1 MSASLSRRNR
11 TALFAVCLASL
22 MFGLEISSV
31 PVILPTLERVL
42 GGDFRQMQWV
52 MNAYTIASTTVLMA
66 AGALADRFGRR
77 RVFLISGAL
86 FGASSALC
94 GLAGGVG
101 LLIFARAL
109 QGLSGGVLLICM
121 LAILSHQFRDGRERS
136 RAFAAWGVV
145 FGFGLGFGPLIGGM
159 IVAISDWTWVFLVH
173 GPIAALTLLL
183 VLTSVEESR
192 DPDARRLDVWGML
205 TLSLAVLGLAF
216 YLTQGDAM
224 GFATP
229 LALAIL
235 VASLACLA
243 AFVAVERRM
252 EHPMFDFSVLRNRSF
267 SGALLGS
274 MGMNFSFWPLMVY
287 LPLYFHGVLGLG
299 ELPSGMALL
308 AYTLPA
314 LVFPPLGERL
324 ALRHGPGVVIP
335 AGLFTIGVGFLLMH
349 WGVGVAEPGLWTV
362 LPGALIA
369 GIGLGITNT
378 PVTNT
383 STGSVS
389 PDRAGMA
396 SGLDMSARLISLA
409 VNIALMGLLL
419 VRGVQAGLRQVGVDT
434 MSDADLRPLA
444 ERIAAGDP
452 AGDPA
457 GVAAL
462 AHGFG
467 WITLYGGVSV
477 CLLAFVSLIVFGTLG
492 VRRRRPVACTG

>member
-1 MSASLSRRNR
+1 
-11 TALFAVCLASL
+11 
-22 MFGLEISSV
+22 
-31 PVILPTLERVL
+31 
-42 GGDFRQMQWV
+42 
-52 MNAYTIASTTVLMA
+52 
-66 AGALADRFGRR
+66 
-77 RVFLISGAL
+77 
-86 FGASSALC
+86 
-94 GLAGGVG
+94 
-101 LLIFARAL
+101 
-109 QGLSGGVLLICM
+109 
-121 LAILSHQFRDGRERS
+121 
-136 RAFAAWGVV
+136 
-145 FGFGLGFGPLIGGM
+145 
-159 IVAISDWTWVFLVH
+159 
-173 GPIAALTLLL
+173 
-183 VLTSVEESR
+183 
-192 DPDARRLDVWGML
+192 
-205 TLSLAVLGLAF
+205 
-216 YLTQGDAM
+216 
-224 GFATP
+224 
-229 LALAIL
+229 
-235 VASLACLA
+235 
-243 AFVAVERRM
+243 
-252 EHPMFDFSVLRNRSF
+252 
-267 SGALLGS
+267 
-274 MGMNFSFWPLMVY
+274 
-287 LPLYFHGVLGLG
+287 
-299 ELPSGMALL
+299 MALL